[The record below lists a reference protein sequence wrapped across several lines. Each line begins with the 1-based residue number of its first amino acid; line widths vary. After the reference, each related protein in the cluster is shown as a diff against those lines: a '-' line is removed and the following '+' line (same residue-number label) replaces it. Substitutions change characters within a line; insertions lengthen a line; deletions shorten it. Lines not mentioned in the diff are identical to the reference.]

1 MKRLGLILATI
12 LLIVACAKKTI
23 NTKHAEQPT
32 ESTNETEDSN
42 DSDELI
48 VGGHTV
54 TKKTEVAATTV
65 SLVNTAEGTL
75 CTASIISDQVALTAA
90 HCVDGDPN
98 AMQISF
104 GVKTLSRVT
113 RPVIETI
120 VSPLWHQHQH
130 EKLNN
135 GDMALVRFAGGL
147 PVGATPVS
155 IMKSS
160 HQLSDGEIVTLAG
173 FGISNARNDSGS
185 GRLRMVSVKIAKAH
199 FSQTEVSLDQTNDH
213 GACHGDSGGP
223 AFIQDN
229 AGGLQ
234 LWGVT
239 SRGINDPANHCA
251 GQSVYT
257 RVQPYARWIN
267 SVIRSWK
274 N

>member
-1 MKRLGLILATI
+1 MRKLSLILAVI
-12 LLIVACAKKTI
+12 LLSVACAKKAI
-23 NTKHAEQPT
+23 NTKHAEQPAEPIT
-32 ESTNETEDSN
+32 ESGDGN
-42 DSDELI
+42 DAEELI

-104 GVKTLSRVT
+104 GVKTLSRET
-113 RPVIETI
+113 RPVIETS

-135 GDMALVRFAGGL
+135 GDIALVRFAGGL
-147 PVGATPVS
+147 PLGAAPVS
-155 IMKSS
+155 LMKSS

-173 FGISNARNDSGS
+173 FGISNARSDSGS
-185 GRLRMVSVKIAKAH
+185 GRLRTVDVKIAKAH
-199 FSQTEVSLDQTNDH
+199 YSQTEVSLDQTNNH

-239 SRGINDPANHCA
+239 SRGINDPADHCA

-257 RVQPYARWIN
+257 RVQPFARWIN
-267 SVIRSWK
+267 SVIRRWK